1 MTERRTKE
9 IAIRKVMGAS
19 VAGIAGLFLK
29 EIVLGVALAAALAAP
44 VSFWAAQKWLQGFSF
59 RISFSPWMIPVA
71 GFAVLSIAVLTV
83 LYQTLRAAAT
93 NPIEAIHYE

>member
-1 MTERRTKE
+1 
-9 IAIRKVMGAS
+9 MGAS
-19 VAGIAGLFLK
+19 AAGIAGLFLK

-44 VSFWAAQKWLQGFSF
+44 LSFWAAQKWLQGFSF
-59 RISFSPWMIPVA
+59 RISFSPWMIPAA

-93 NPIEAIHYE
+93 NPIEAIHHE